1 MKIICI
7 GRNYVAHAREL
18 NNELPTEPVVFIK
31 PQSALLINDRPF
43 YYPDFTTNLHFEG
56 ELVLRICKN
65 GKHVQPEFAHR
76 YYDAVAFG
84 IDFTARDVQDRLKSQ
99 GLPWE
104 LAKGFDGAAVL
115 GHWILVDDLPHRNR
129 IRFETKLN
137 GQSVQQGDTDLMI
150 FSLSDIICYVSKF
163 FMLQM
168 GDIVYT
174 GTPAG
179 VGPVQPGDLLEGFI
193 ESTPSLTCAIK

>member
-1 MKIICI
+1 VKIICI